1 MRRRPLYPL
10 SWVDTS
16 RVHRTS
22 HARGKRV
29 VTDSGMW
36 HVPKSIAL
44 NFGLVMGVALALL
57 VGVAIT
63 GFAMVARK
71 VSQKNSSDEAT

>member
-1 MRRRPLYPL
+1 
-10 SWVDTS
+10 
-16 RVHRTS
+16 
-22 HARGKRV
+22 
-29 VTDSGMW
+29 MW